1 MHFKLTLVIT
11 ALAGLLRG
19 ELVFDKD
26 PIVVNPKPEDEQIEV
41 TFTFKNGGN
50 KPLAVT
56 GLESSCSC
64 LEASLD
70 KAIYAEGEKGSGKA
84 TFKISSFV
92 GRHEK
97 TLHIFTND
105 PAHREQIL
113 NFILDVPAVVNIEPK
128 LLQWITGQKAEP
140 KEFIVTMVGKDPMKI
155 TNVTATR
162 ENVKFEWKEIKP
174 GREYKIILSP
184 TDTSGVTIG
193 ALKIETDSTITKYQR
208 QMAFFSIVRP
218 EQAEKQVK

>member
-1 MHFKLTLVIT
+1 MHKLLTFGII
-11 ALAGLLRG
+11 ALAGILRG
-19 ELVFDKD
+19 ELLFDND
-26 PIVVNPKPEDEQIEV
+26 PLEIKPKPEDEEIET
-41 TFTFKNGGN
+41 TFTFKNGGD
-50 KPLAVT
+50 KSLAIT

-70 KAIYAEGEKGSGKA
+70 KQIYAAGEKGTGKA
-84 TFKISSFV
+84 KFKISSFV

-105 PAHREQIL
+105 PDHTDQVL
-113 NFILDVPAVVNIEPK
+113 NFVLEVPAVVSIEPK
-128 LLQWITGQKAEP
+128 LLQWIVGVKPEP
-140 KEFIVTMVGKDPMKI
+140 KEFIVKMVGQDAMKI

-162 ENVKFEWKEIKP
+162 QNVTFEYKEIIP
-174 GREYKIILSP
+174 GREYKVILTP

-193 ALKIETDSTITKYQR
+193 ALKIETDSKIPKYQR

-218 EQAEKQVK
+218 DQVEKPVK

>member
-1 MHFKLTLVIT
+1 MTLVLT
-11 ALAGLLRG
+11 ALAGMLRG
-19 ELVFDKD
+19 ELVFDRD
-26 PIVVNPKPEDEQIEV
+26 PVVVNPKPEDEEIV
-41 TFTFKNGGN
+41 VAFTFKNGGR
-50 KPLAVT
+50 KALAVT

-84 TFKISSFV
+84 TFKVSSFV

-105 PAHREQIL
+105 PAQPEQIL
-113 NFILDVPAVVNIEPK
+113 NFILDVPVVVSIEPK
-128 LLQWITGQKAEP
+128 LLQWITGQKPEP

-174 GREYKIILSP
+174 GREYKVILSP

-193 ALKIETDSTITKYQR
+193 ALKIETDSKIAKYQR

-218 EQAEKQVK
+218 EQADKQVK